1 VGYFRIAV
9 CTFARSVPYRTM
21 YPSKLLLFGEYILL
35 LGARALAMPV
45 PVFSGRWAQ
54 AQPNQRDTRQ
64 AQLRAFADSPAL
76 ASIPELDTDAFR
88 RDISEGLY
96 FRSDIP
102 VGYGLGSS
110 GALCAAVYDR
120 YAQQKTA
127 DMAHLKA
134 LFARMENHFHG
145 QSSGIDPL
153 TSYLNQPL
161 LIANRDEVRPFEA
174 CSWRPPAPTVFL
186 LDTGFPR
193 RTGPLVQ
200 WFLEKSRE
208 PAFARQLEQVLLPAH
223 ETMLDAWQS
232 GNAEVFWEA
241 LGRVSDFQLA
251 YMPQMIPES
260 LRALW
265 ADCRT
270 GENIV
275 FKICGAGGGGF
286 MLGFCRNQTT
296 ALEKLS
302 AFTLV
307 FPFQQHGLVEK

>member
-1 VGYFRIAV
+1 
-9 CTFARSVPYRTM
+9 M

-35 LGARALAMPV
+35 LGTRALATPV

-54 AQPNQRDTRQ
+54 AQPNQQDTRH
-64 AQLRAFADSPAL
+64 ASLRAFADSAAL
-76 ASIPELDTDAFR
+76 AGIPELDTDAFR
-88 RDISEGLY
+88 RDIAEGLY

-120 YAQQKTA
+120 YAREKTA
-127 DMAHLKA
+127 DMAQLKA

-153 TSYLNQPL
+153 TSYLNRPL
-161 LIANRDEVRPFEA
+161 LIANRDEVRLFEGH
-174 CSWRPPAPTVFL
+174 SWQTPAPRIFL
-186 LDTGFPR
+186 LDTGMPR
-193 RTGPLVQ
+193 RTSPLVQ

-208 PAFARQLEQVLLPAH
+208 PAFARQLEQTLLPAH

-232 GNAEVFWEA
+232 GQADAFWEA
-241 LGRVSDFQLA
+241 LGRVSDFQLVHMA
-251 YMPQMIPES
+251 PMIPEG

-265 ADCRT
+265 ANCRT
-270 GENIV
+270 GADIV

-286 MLGFCRNQTT
+286 MLGFCRNQAT
-296 ALEKLS
+296 ALDKLS
-302 AFTLV
+302 DFTLV